1 MKLCKNSMLIDKLE
15 KNMLFKLIEYVI
27 KNIKKNLYLMLQF
40 LILKNMLK
48 FLLTKKNTN
57 VIINKI

>member
-1 MKLCKNSMLIDKLE
+1 MKLCKNSMLIDKLK

>member
-1 MKLCKNSMLIDKLE
+1 MLIDKLE

>member
-27 KNIKKNLYLMLQF
+27 KNIKKSLYLMLQF